1 MTAEPV
7 CDGPW
12 SSIPEWMIPP
22 VDGFTADDFLAMPDL
37 PPHTE
42 LIDGSLILVSP
53 QRAFHALVT
62 EVLVVGLRRTVPETL
77 RVRREMSVVLD
88 KRQCPEPDVTVIDAR
103 AELGL
108 GQTSYQGGD
117 VLLAVEVVSPESRER
132 DRRRKPQLYA
142 QAGIRDFWLVEQT
155 ADYHPIV
162 HVHELDALTGAYVLT
177 GIHHDRLKL
186 STPFTIDIDL
196 TEVDRI

>member
-7 CDGPW
+7 RDGPW
-12 SSIPEWMIPP
+12 SSIPGWMIPP
-22 VDGFTADDFLAMPDL
+22 VDGFTVEDFLGMPGL

-42 LIDGSLILVSP
+42 LIDGSLVLVGP

-62 EVLVVGLRRTVPETL
+62 EVLVMGLRQTVPEAL
-77 RVRREMSVVLD
+77 RVRREMSIVLD
-88 KRQCPEPDVTVIDAR
+88 RRQCPEPDVTVIDAR
-103 AELGL
+103 AEQGR
-108 GQTSYQGGD
+108 GQTSYQGSD

-132 DRRRKPQLYA
+132 DRGRKPLLYA
-142 QAGIRDFWLVEQT
+142 RAGIRNFWLVEQT
-155 ADYHPIV
+155 ADFYPIV
-162 HVHELDALTGAYVLT
+162 YVHELDSLTGAYVTT

-186 STPFTIDIDL
+186 STPFTVDIDL